1 MKEDNRP
8 SPENFFTDWKE
19 REALAEGM
27 IPQIGKLY
35 RESNVSTYLYGK
47 SMVNKSVTDLMKAH
61 RFVRQVEKNEISEF
75 DTAPMLSAI
84 SQISLGPAHID
95 IGKLAVQFQKLR
107 SQCSIDQ
114 FLSEELAENMGTLAK
129 PLIEPQDI
137 VLYGFGRI
145 GRLLARLLIDKT
157 GGGDVLRLRA
167 IVVRK
172 PKQDSNDL
180 EKRAALMRQD
190 SVHGSFKGTI
200 RVLKD
205 SQTLV
210 INGNPVKII
219 YADTPDEIN
228 YSAYG
233 INKAIVID
241 NTGLWKTTVALQ
253 RHLRPGAEKVLLTAP
268 AGDDIPNVVYGIN
281 HHQITPNH
289 TIISAAS
296 CTTNAIVPVLHCM

>member
-1 MKEDNRP
+1 MFSVKEDNRP
-8 SPENFFTDWKE
+8 SPENFFTDWKQ

-27 IPQIGKLY
+27 IPQIGQLY

-75 DTAPMLSAI
+75 DTAPLLNTLCEM
-84 SQISLGPAHID
+84 SLGPAHID
-95 IGKLAVQFQKLR
+95 IGKLAVQYEKLKD
-107 SQCSIDQ
+107 QYSINQ
-114 FLSEELAENMGTLAK
+114 FLSSELAENMGALAK
-129 PLIEPQDI
+129 PLVEPQDI

-145 GRLLARLLIDKT
+145 GRLLARLLIDKA

-172 PKQDSNDL
+172 PKIDSNDL

-219 YADTPDEIN
+219 YADNPDEIN

-233 INKAIVID
+233 ISKAIVID
-241 NTGLWKTTVALQ
+241 NTGLWKSTDSLQ
-253 RHLRPGAEKVLLTAP
+253 QAP
-268 AGDDIPNVVYGIN
+268 A
-281 HHQITPNH
+281 TR
-289 TIISAAS
+289 
-296 CTTNAIVPVLHCM
+296 C